1 MASSVEYQ
9 SIINSF
15 HAVDYNTGQIIV
27 ADEQGYIEPA
37 VGTVVAFESPAPDK
51 DNRVEVTSFIVTTK
65 DKAVKLSIN
74 DNEKY
79 PFYVDANTVKGLEA
93 IYVSKFKVLETG
105 PFKYDALSNR
115 T

>member
-1 MASSVEYQ
+1 MASAVEYQ

-15 HAVDYNTGQIIV
+15 HAVDYDTGQIIQ
-27 ADEQGYIEPA
+27 ADDQGFIEPA
-37 VGTVVAFESPAPDK
+37 IGQVIGFENPANDK

-79 PFYVDANTVKGLEA
+79 PFYVGKNTTKGLDA
-93 IYVSKFKVLETG
+93 IYVSKIKVLETG
-105 PFKYDALSNR
+105 PFYYDALTNR